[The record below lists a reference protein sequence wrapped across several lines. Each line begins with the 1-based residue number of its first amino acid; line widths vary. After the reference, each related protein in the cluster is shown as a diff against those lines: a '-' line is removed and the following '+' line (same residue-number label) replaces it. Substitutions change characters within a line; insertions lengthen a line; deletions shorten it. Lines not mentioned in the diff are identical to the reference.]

1 MSSLRSIRRNR
12 TRLAAMYQLSR
23 GDAKCPK
30 CGKPLKQD
38 TPGSRNVHCTECT
51 WKGRVK

>member
-12 TRLAAMYQLSR
+12 TRLAVMYELPR
-23 GDAKCPK
+23 GNMKCPK
-30 CGKPLKQD
+30 CKETLAQD
-38 TPGSRNVHCTECT
+38 TPGSRNVHGTKCT